1 MSLEHHLESRQD
13 DISNFQNLKYEV
25 SKIDDLEFP

>member
-1 MSLEHHLESRQD
+1 MSLGYHLESQQD
-13 DISNFQNLKYEV
+13 DVSNFQNLKYEV